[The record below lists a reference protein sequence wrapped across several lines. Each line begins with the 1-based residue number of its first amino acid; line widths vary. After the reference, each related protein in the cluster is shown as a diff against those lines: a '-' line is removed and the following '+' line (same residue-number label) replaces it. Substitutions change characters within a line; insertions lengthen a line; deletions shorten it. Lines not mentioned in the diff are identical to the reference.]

1 MNAQEDEKLEIQPS
15 ILELKIL
22 PNEGVLLHRQIFVDE
37 FGNFLITDKDLKALN
52 LTEGMD
58 IPGSILFDMFFKKQI
73 PKTDS
78 INVKFQ

>member
-1 MNAQEDEKLEIQPS
+1 MNAQEDEKLEIKPK

-22 PNEGVLLHRQIFVDE
+22 PNDGTLLHKLINVDE
-37 FGNFLITDKDLKALN
+37 YGNFNITDEDLKELK

-58 IPGSILFDMFFKKQI
+58 LPGSILFDLFFEKQI

-78 INVKFQ
+78 INVKF